1 MLLEAGLNDT
11 ELAGLS
17 ETTARGLS
25 LSRQVPAASSSPAEG
40 QDGFSQE
47 LKEHATS

>member
-1 MLLEAGLNDT
+1 VLLEVGLNDT

-25 LSRQVPAASSSPAEG
+25 LAWQVPAASPSLAEG